1 MSHAPP
7 NPTLSPVIDRR
18 LPYAQ
23 KLATRATSDID
34 LAVIHCTELPDL
46 ATARE
51 FGERVHYDSGT
62 GNSGHYYIDRDGRI
76 ERWVPED
83 HVAHHVRGWNTRSI
97 GIELVHTGRWPDWY
111 HSRRQVPTEPYPD
124 VQIDALTALLRGL
137 RESLPSLRWI
147 AGHDDLDREQVAASD
162 APDQS
167 VRRKIDPG
175 PGFPWPRV
183 VAASGLARLDPDS
196 PLPFPAKSDE

>member
-1 MSHAPP
+1 MRPLP
-7 NPTLSPVIDRR
+7 RDTGIDIQH
-18 LPYAQ
+18 LPYVDRLQ
-23 KLATRATSDID
+23 SRA
-34 LAVIHCTELPDL
+34 LEAVELVVIHCTELPDL

-51 FGERVHYDSGT
+51 YGERVLYPRSGT

-196 PLPFPAKSDE
+196 PLPFPAKSVE